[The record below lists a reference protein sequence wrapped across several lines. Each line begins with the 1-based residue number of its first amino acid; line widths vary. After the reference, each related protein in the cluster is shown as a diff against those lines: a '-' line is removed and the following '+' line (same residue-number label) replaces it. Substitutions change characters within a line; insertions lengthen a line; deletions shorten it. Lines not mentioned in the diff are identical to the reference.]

1 MKRVLFYE
9 VQGQKLQQKQNGD
22 YDNIVKGT
30 KNYLYVQFHFDK
42 VWDGMNKVLETS
54 NEHDF
59 RNSRAVAIRNNTA
72 MIPNEVTD
80 QKEIYFR
87 VFGNNA
93 LNQMICTNTMLIKQK
108 GV

>member
-1 MKRVLFYE
+1 MKRVLFYNIN
-9 VQGQKLQQKQNGD
+9 GQVLSEKPDVD
-22 YDNIVKGT
+22 YSNIIKGT
-30 KNYLYVQFHFDK
+30 KNYLYVQFQFDK

-59 RNSRAVAIRNNTA
+59 RNSRAVAIKNNTA

-80 QKEIYFR
+80 QKEIYIR
-87 VFGNNA
+87 VHGQNK
-93 LNQMICTNTMLIKQK
+93 LNQQICTNTIVIKQK